1 MCYSAMVWQDYHAFV
16 RRFGAKLSIVD
27 FVRLFEVRQNG
38 GKAKIPKGMED
49 AFRNASEAS
58 EKLVYDLVRR
68 YRDEQR
74 SKHMM
79 ELIELGERLGKAQQ
93 SLTKR
98 VTKKAT
104 DDVRIATK
112 KIAAVE
118 RRLADLDRDD
128 TLPRDSRIYPGD
140 YAPVMIVQNGG
151 RLVAPMRYQCRVAG
165 KPAFF
170 DEKFPGT
177 YNARMDN
184 LEGFWRDVFG
194 KSHGIAVVSRFYEHV
209 QRVDADGKPRNEVL
223 EFRPDDGQE
232 LLVACLWSRWIGDDG
247 EELLSFAAITTEPP
261 PEVLAAGHD
270 RCIVPIKAEHLDAWL
285 QPEGRSLGELYAILE
300 DRARPFYHHEVAE

>member
-1 MCYSAMVWQDYHAFV
+1 VCYSAMVWQDYHAFV
-16 RRFGAKLSIVD
+16 RKFGAKLSIED

-49 AFRNASEAS
+49 AFRNESAGS
-58 EKLVYDLVRR
+58 EKLIYDLVRR

-79 ELIELGERLGKAQQ
+79 ELIELGERLAKAQQ

-104 DDVRIATK
+104 DDVRIASK

-140 YAPVMIVQNGG
+140 YAPVMIVQNGE

-184 LEGFWRDVFG
+184 LEGYWRDVFG
-194 KSHGIAVVSRFYEHV
+194 KSHGIAVVSKFYEHV
-209 QRVDADGKPRNEVL
+209 QRIDADGKPRNEVL

-300 DRARPFYHHEVAE
+300 DRARPFYQYEVAE

>member
-1 MCYSAMVWQDYHAFV
+1 MCYSAMVWQDYHSFV
-16 RRFGAKLSIVD
+16 RKFGATLSIED

-49 AFRNASEAS
+49 AFKNESAGS
-58 EKLVYDLVRR
+58 EKLIYDLVRR

-74 SKHMM
+74 SKLMM
-79 ELIELGERLGKAQQ
+79 EIIEQGQRLTRAQERLQAK
-93 SLTKR
+93 T
-98 VTKKAT
+98 TKK
-104 DDVRIATK
+104 DQNEVRIAGN
-112 KIAAVE
+112 KISAAQ
-118 RRLADLDRDD
+118 RKLDDFDRDD
-128 TLPRDSRIYPGD
+128 ALPRDSRIYPGD
-140 YAPVMIVQNGG
+140 YAPVMIVQNGE

-165 KPAFF
+165 KPAFY

-194 KSHGIAVVSRFYEHV
+194 KSHGIAVVSKFYEHV

-223 EFRPDDGQE
+223 EFRPEDGQE

-300 DRARPFYHHEVAE
+300 DRARPFYKHEVAE

>member
-1 MCYSAMVWQDYHAFV
+1 MCYSAMVWQDYHSFV
-16 RRFGAKLSIVD
+16 RKFGARLSIED
-27 FVRLFEVRQNG
+27 FVRLFEVRENG
-38 GKAKIPKGMED
+38 GKVKLPKGMED
-49 AFRNASEAS
+49 AFRDPSSVA
-58 EKLVYDLVRR
+58 EKAIYDMVRR

-79 ELIELGERLGKAQQ
+79 ELIELGERLAKAQQ

-104 DDVRIATK
+104 DDVRIASK

-118 RRLADLDRDD
+118 RRLADLDRDNE
-128 TLPRDSRIYPGD
+128 LPKDSRIYPGD
-140 YAPVMIVQNGG
+140 YAPVMIVQNGE
-151 RLVAPMRYQCRVAG
+151 RLVVPMRYQCRVAG
-165 KPAFF
+165 KPAFY

-194 KSHGIAVVSRFYEHV
+194 KSHGIAVVSKFYEHV
-209 QRVDADGKPRNEVL
+209 QRIDADGKPQNAVL
-223 EFRPDDGQE
+223 EFRPEDGQE
-232 LLVACLWSRWIGDDG
+232 LLVACLWSRWTGDDG
-247 EELLSFAAITTEPP
+247 EELLSFAAITTDPP

-300 DRARPFYHHEVAE
+300 DRARPFYQYEVAE